1 MRAVLA
7 VVALAAG
14 CATACSTTVAGS
26 PVPAHFGDEALI
38 ARYFSE
44 FGKSAEE
51 GAAAQRDFL
60 RKTQHPDYTDRLCDL
75 QGAIIT
81 VDPTMATLRQ
91 DPDWSPEAGRKPRGS
106 VYVVAVS
113 LTITKDGK
121 VLGDQIGS
129 ERVVVLD
136 GAVYGFMPCFRE
148 N

>member
-1 MRAVLA
+1 MRAMLA
-7 VVALAAG
+7 VVALTAG
-14 CATACSTTVAGS
+14 CSTVVAGN
-26 PVPAHFGDEALI
+26 PIAAELRDENLI
-38 ARYFSE
+38 AGYFSE
-44 FGKSAEE
+44 FGKSAEQ
-51 GAAAQRDFL
+51 GAAAQADFL

-75 QGAIIT
+75 QGAT
-81 VDPTMATLRQ
+81 VQVEPTMSTLRP
-91 DPDWSPEAGRKPRGS
+91 DPQWAPEAGRPPRGS

-113 LTITKDGK
+113 STVLRDGK